1 MSLVRPSVSLSSF
14 AKHPQ
19 WSAQASRQFSSSSV
33 RSKQRLVILGSGW
46 GGYEILRSID
56 KKRWNV
62 TMVSP
67 TNAFNFTPLL
77 ASCAVGTLEFRCAVE
92 PVRRYSPQV
101 VSDETHVHPLS
112 EILTDTYLIAQN
124 AYQAWCDSIDFK
136 QKTLTCMPA
145 TPPLPSEHSS
155 APPVETSTTQ
165 TQFPG
170 TGTAFTLR
178 YDKLVIAVGA
188 YSQTFN
194 VPGVKEHAHFLK
206 DVRDARA
213 IRTRIIE
220 CLEQAN
226 QPYLS
231 DIQRRNLLN
240 FCIVGGG
247 PTGVEF
253 SAELHDLLHAEIERH
268 YPSLARMAKITLY
281 DVAPNILGTFDK
293 SLGTYAEEK
302 FRRDGISI
310 KTRHHVERVE
320 KDKMFVKEQG
330 EVPFGLLVWS
340 TGLAPNPLI
349 QSIDSIEKHEKSQ
362 SLLTDAH
369 LNVIMKDGQIDPDV
383 WAIGDSAII
392 KTAMLPATAQVAN
405 QKGKYLSKKLN
416 KIVKDQ
422 EHTKPFEFHN
432 QGSLAY
438 LGDWK
443 AIYDRSGADTGI
455 KTKESGRL
463 AWLLWRSA
471 YFTMTLSVRNKILVP
486 TYWFLN
492 WIFGRDLTRF

>member
-1 MSLVRPSVSLSSF
+1 MANRSVAAARAFTSS
-14 AKHPQ
+14 AP
-19 WSAQASRQFSSSSV
+19 

-46 GGYEILRSID
+46 GGYEILRAID

-101 VSDETHVHPLS
+101 KC
-112 EILTDTYLIAQN
+112 
-124 AYQAWCDSIDFK
+124 YQAWCDTIAKDFEMCTYLFK
-136 QKTLTCMPA
+136 FYWSWFKKRLQMPA
-145 TPPLPSEHSS
+145 TPPVESERTTS
-155 APPVETSTTQ
+155 ASLAETSTAETQ
-165 TQFPG
+165 HPG
-170 TGTAFTLR
+170 TDTGFTLR

-220 CLEQAN
+220 CFEQAN
-226 QPYLS
+226 QPTLS

-268 YPSLARMAKITLY
+268 YPALARMAKITLY
-281 DVAPNILGTFDK
+281 DVAPNILGNFDK
-293 SLGTYAEEK
+293 SLGVYAEDK

-320 KDKMFVKEQG
+320 KDRMFVKEQG

-349 QSIDSIEKHEKSQ
+349 QSIDSLEKHEKTH
-362 SLLTDAH
+362 SLFTDQN
-369 LNVIMKDGQIDPDV
+369 LNVIRKEGHVDPDI
-383 WAIGDSAII
+383 WAIGDAANI
-392 KTAMLPATAQVAN
+392 KGQLLPATAQVAN
-405 QKGKYLSKKLN
+405 QKAKYLAQKLN

-432 QGSLAY
+432 KGSLAY

-443 AIYDRSGADTGI
+443 AIYDRSSAENV

>member
-1 MSLVRPSVSLSSF
+1 MSLLRSGVRFTSSPT
-14 AKHPQ
+14 HVV
-19 WSAQASRQFSSSSV
+19 SSV
-33 RSKQRLVILGSGW
+33 RLFSSPASRCKQRLVILGSGW
-46 GGYEILRSID
+46 GGYEVLRGID
-56 KKRWNV
+56 KKRWDV
-62 TMVSP
+62 TIISP

-101 VSDETHVHPLS
+101 T
-112 EILTDTYLIAQN
+112 
-124 AYQAWCDSIDFK
+124 AYQAWCDNIDFK
-136 QKTLTCMPA
+136 QKVLTCMPA
-145 TPPLPSEHSS
+145 TPPLSFEESS
-155 APPVETSTTQ
+155 VPLIEGSTTE

-170 TGTAFTLR
+170 TGTPFTVR

-188 YSQTFN
+188 YSQTFD
-194 VPGVKEHAHFLK
+194 VPGVKEYAHFLK

-213 IRTRIIE
+213 IRTRILD
-220 CLEQAN
+220 CFEQAN
-226 QPYLS
+226 QPTLS

-253 SAELHDLLHAEIERH
+253 AAELHDLLHAEVERH
-268 YPSLARMAKITLY
+268 YPSLARLAKITLY
-281 DVAPNILGTFDK
+281 DVAPNILGSFDR
-293 SLGTYAEEK
+293 SLASYAEEK
-302 FRRDGISI
+302 FCRDGISI

-320 KDKMFVKEQG
+320 KDRMFVKEQG

-349 QSIDSIEKHEKSQ
+349 QSIEYIAKHERSQ
-362 SLLTDAH
+362 SLLTDDN
-369 LNVIMKDGQIDPDV
+369 LNVITKDGQIDPDV
-383 WAIGDSAII
+383 WAIGDAAII
-392 KTAMLPATAQVAN
+392 KTAVLPATAQVAN
-405 QKGKYLSKKLN
+405 QKAKYMVKKLN

-422 EHTKPFEFHN
+422 EHAKPFEFHN

-443 AIYDRSGADTGI
+443 AIYDRSTAETGI
-455 KTKESGRL
+455 KAKESGRL

-486 TYWFLN
+486 TYWWVVSVFALPV
-492 WIFGRDLTRF
+492 GS

>member
-1 MSLVRPSVSLSSF
+1 MFKARLSVVCGRVQPRP
-14 AKHPQ
+14 AK
-19 WSAQASRQFSSSSV
+19 SSV
-33 RSKQRLVILGSGW
+33 TAARTFTSSAPRSKQRLVILGSGW
-46 GGYEILRSID
+46 GGYEILRAID

-92 PVRRYSPQV
+92 PVRRFSPQV
-101 VSDETHVHPLS
+101 TC
-112 EILTDTYLIAQN
+112 
-124 AYQAWCDSIDFK
+124 YQAWCDTIDFK
-136 QKTLTCMPA
+136 QKTLKCMPA
-145 TPPLPSEHSS
+145 TAPLEFEGSAS
-155 APPVETSTTQ
+155 APLAGETTKETSY
-165 TQFPG
+165 PLG
-170 TGTAFTLR
+170 TGNAFNLR

-188 YSQTFN
+188 YSQTFD

-213 IRTRIIE
+213 IRTRIID
-220 CLEQAN
+220 CFEQAN
-226 QPYLS
+226 QPVLS
-231 DIQRRNLLN
+231 DVQRRNLLN

-281 DVAPNILGTFDK
+281 DVAPNILGSFDK
-293 SLGTYAEEK
+293 SLGVYAENK

-320 KDKMFVKEQG
+320 KDRMFVKEQG

-349 QSIDSIEKHEKSQ
+349 RSIDCLQKHDKTQ
-362 SLLTDAH
+362 SPFTDQN
-369 LNVIMKDGQIDPDV
+369 LNVITNEGHADPDV
-383 WAIGDSAII
+383 WAIGDAANI
-392 KTAMLPATAQVAN
+392 KGQLHPATAQVAN
-405 QKGKYLSKKLN
+405 QKGKYLAQKLN

-422 EHTKPFEFHN
+422 EHTKPFEFQN

-443 AIYDRSGADTGI
+443 AIYDRSSADTV
-455 KTKESGRL
+455 KTKETGRV

-471 YFTMTLSVRNKILVP
+471 YFTMTLSIRNKILVP

>member
-1 MSLVRPSVSLSSF
+1 MSLVRSSVGLASF
-14 AKHPQ
+14 AAPRQ
-19 WSAQASRQFSSSSV
+19 SRWSLQAARMFSSSSS

-46 GGYEILRSID
+46 GGYEVLRSID

-62 TMVSP
+62 TVVSP

-92 PVRRYSPQV
+92 PVRKFSPQV
-101 VSDETHVHPLS
+101 
-112 EILTDTYLIAQN
+112 
-124 AYQAWCDSIDFK
+124 
-136 QKTLTCMPA
+136 MPA
-145 TPPLPSEHSS
+145 TPPLPFEH
-155 APPVETSTTQ
+155 PPPSPIEGTATKTEFHV
-165 TQFPG
+165 
-170 TGTAFTLR
+170 TGTPFTMR

-213 IRTRIIE
+213 IRGRIIE
-220 CLEQAN
+220 CFEQAN
-226 QPYLS
+226 QPILS

-240 FCIVGGG
+240 FCITTLTRAMNTFMMFTGGG

-268 YPSLARMAKITLY
+268 YPSLARLAKITLY
-281 DVAPNILGTFDK
+281 DVAPNILGSFDK
-293 SLGTYAEEK
+293 SLGSYAEEK

-320 KDKMFVKEQG
+320 QDRMFVKEQG

-349 QSIDSIEKHEKSQ
+349 QSIDCIEKHEKSE
-362 SLLTDAH
+362 SLFTDAN

-383 WAIGDSAII
+383 WAIGDAATI
-392 KTAMLPATAQVAN
+392 KTEVLPATAQVAN
-405 QKGKYLSKKLN
+405 QKAKYLVKKLN

-438 LGDWK
+438 LGDCPFPLMQAYRK
-443 AIYDRSGADTGI
+443 AIYDRSTADSGI
-455 KTKESGRL
+455 KAKETGRL

-486 TYWFLN
+486 MYWFLN

>member
-1 MSLVRPSVSLSSF
+1 MFKARLSVACGRVQPLPARSSGAAARTF
-14 AKHPQ
+14 TS
-19 WSAQASRQFSSSSV
+19 SAP

-46 GGYEILRSID
+46 GGYEILRAID

-92 PVRRYSPQV
+92 PVRKFSPQV
-101 VSDETHVHPLS
+101 
-112 EILTDTYLIAQN
+112 AC
-124 AYQAWCDSIDFK
+124 YQAWCDTIGLF
-136 QKTLTCMPA
+136 QMPA
-145 TPPLPSEHSS
+145 TAPLKFEGS
-155 APPVETSTTQ
+155 ASVPLAGTTTRETSY
-165 TQFPG
+165 PP
-170 TGTAFTLR
+170 
-178 YDKLVIAVGA
+178 VIAVGA

-213 IRTRIIE
+213 IRTRIID
-220 CLEQAN
+220 C
-226 QPYLS
+226 
-231 DIQRRNLLN
+231 
-240 FCIVGGG
+240 GG

-281 DVAPNILGTFDK
+281 DVAPNILAGFDK
-293 SLGTYAEEK
+293 SLGVYAENK

-320 KDKMFVKEQG
+320 KDRMFVREQG

-349 QSIDSIEKHEKSQ
+349 QSIDSLEKHDKTQ
-362 SLLTDAH
+362 SLFTDQN
-369 LNVIMKDGQIDPDV
+369 LNVITKEGHADPDV
-383 WAIGDSAII
+383 WAIGDAANI
-392 KTAMLPATAQVAN
+392 KGQLHPATAQVAN
-405 QKGKYLSKKLN
+405 QKGKYLAQKLN

-422 EHTKPFEFHN
+422 EHTKPFEFQN

-443 AIYDRSGADTGI
+443 AIYDRSSADTV
-455 KTKESGRL
+455 KTKETGRV

-471 YFTMTLSVRNKILVP
+471 YFTMTLSIRNKILVP
-486 TYWFLN
+486 TYW
-492 WIFGRDLTRF
+492 

>member
-1 MSLVRPSVSLSSF
+1 MFKARLSVVCGRVQPRPAKPSVTAARTFTSS
-14 AKHPQ
+14 AP
-19 WSAQASRQFSSSSV
+19 

-46 GGYEILRSID
+46 GGYEILRAVD

-92 PVRRYSPQV
+92 PVRRFSPQV
-101 VSDETHVHPLS
+101 VC
-112 EILTDTYLIAQN
+112 
-124 AYQAWCDSIDFK
+124 YQAWCDKIDFK
-136 QKTLTCMPA
+136 QKTLKCMPA
-145 TPPLPSEHSS
+145 TTPLEFEGSAGTTTSYPSDKDN
-155 APPVETSTTQ
+155 
-165 TQFPG
+165 
-170 TGTAFTLR
+170 AFNLR

-213 IRTRIIE
+213 IRTRIID
-220 CLEQAN
+220 CFEQAN
-226 QPYLS
+226 QPVLS
-231 DIQRRNLLN
+231 DVQRRNLLN

-253 SAELHDLLHAEIERH
+253 SAELHDLLHAEIEKH

-281 DVAPNILGTFDK
+281 DVAPNILGSFDRT
-293 SLGTYAEEK
+293 LAVYAENK

-310 KTRHHVERVE
+310 KTRHNVERVE
-320 KDKMFVKEQG
+320 KDRMFVKEQG

-349 QSIDSIEKHEKSQ
+349 ESIDSLEKHDKARSVF
-362 SLLTDAH
+362 TDQN
-369 LNVIMKDGQIDPDV
+369 LNVITKEGRADPDV
-383 WAIGDSAII
+383 WAIGDAASI
-392 KTAMLPATAQVAN
+392 KGQPLPATAQVAN
-405 QKGKYLSKKLN
+405 QKAKYLAQKLN

-422 EHTKPFEFHN
+422 EHTKLFEFQN

-443 AIYDRSGADTGI
+443 AIYDRSSADTV
-455 KTKESGRL
+455 KTKETGRI

-471 YFTMTLSVRNKILVP
+471 YFTMTLSIRNQILVP

>member
-1 MSLVRPSVSLSSF
+1 MVTSASL
-14 AKHPQ
+14 A
-19 WSAQASRQFSSSSV
+19 
-33 RSKQRLVILGSGW
+33 
-46 GGYEILRSID
+46 
-56 KKRWNV
+56 
-62 TMVSP
+62 
-67 TNAFNFTPLL
+67 
-77 ASCAVGTLEFRCAVE
+77 
-92 PVRRYSPQV
+92 
-101 VSDETHVHPLS
+101 
-112 EILTDTYLIAQN
+112 
-124 AYQAWCDSIDFK
+124 
-136 QKTLTCMPA
+136 
-145 TPPLPSEHSS
+145 
-155 APPVETSTTQ
+155 ETSTTE
-165 TQFPG
+165 TQHPG
-170 TGTAFTLR
+170 TDTGFTLR

-220 CLEQAN
+220 CFEQAN
-226 QPYLS
+226 QPTLS

-268 YPSLARMAKITLY
+268 YPALARMAKITLY
-281 DVAPNILGTFDK
+281 DVAPNILGNFDK
-293 SLGTYAEEK
+293 SLGVYAEDK

-320 KDKMFVKEQG
+320 KDRMFVKEQG

-349 QSIDSIEKHEKSQ
+349 QSIDSLEKHEKTQ
-362 SLLTDAH
+362 SLFTDQN
-369 LNVIMKDGQIDPDV
+369 LNVIRKEGHVDPDI
-383 WAIGDSAII
+383 WAIGDAANI
-392 KTAMLPATAQVAN
+392 KGQLLPATAQVAN
-405 QKGKYLSKKLN
+405 QKAKYLAQKLN

-422 EHTKPFEFHN
+422 EHTKAFEFHN
-432 QGSLAY
+432 KGSLAY

-443 AIYDRSGADTGI
+443 AIYDRSSAENV